1 MRLSAVWG
9 AVSGFA
15 IRRLLRCDAAV
26 EVEQLAGRRLPS
38 ELRGTREA
46 VGRLICADL
55 PVGFEAEQLGRDR
68 LFVERIDQDGAF
80 AGDLGD
86 RRRIRSDHRSSA
98 GHRL

>member
-9 AVSGFA
+9 CGFLLRD
-15 IRRLLRCDAAV
+15 RRLLRCDAAV
-26 EVEQLAGRRLPS
+26 EVEQLAGRCLPG

-80 AGDLGD
+80 AGNLGD
-86 RRRIRSDHRSSA
+86 RRRVRSDHRGSA